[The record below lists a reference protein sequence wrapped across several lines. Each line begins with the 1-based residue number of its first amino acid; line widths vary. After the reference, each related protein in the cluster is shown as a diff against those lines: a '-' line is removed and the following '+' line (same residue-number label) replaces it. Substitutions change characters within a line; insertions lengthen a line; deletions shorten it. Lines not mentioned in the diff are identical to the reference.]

1 VVGYVIRV
9 KCATPP
15 GRPFKTTAGTDDAK
29 QEMDSVERILSRVP
43 PPVVIAGALAAVLAI
58 GLLDGLTGIYLS
70 FALFYLIP
78 IIAVVWACGRTLGLL
93 LAGVATTVGAA
104 SDMWFRAG
112 HLGLVP
118 VWNAGVRFGIFCLVA
133 TVLSRLHTSLE
144 NEARLARTDSL
155 TGAANSRWF
164 SEVIERELARAHRY
178 GHDLTLAY
186 VDVDD
191 FKAVNDE
198 FGHAAGDLLLCT
210 VADAIA
216 ENVRP
221 SDIVARLGGDE
232 FAVLLP
238 ETDVESTAAAF
249 TRIRFALLERLQE
262 KGWRATVSVGIA
274 SADETCGADALI
286 SAGDEL
292 MYEAKRAGKD
302 RIAWD
307 ASASLIGADA

>member
-1 VVGYVIRV
+1 
-9 KCATPP
+9 
-15 GRPFKTTAGTDDAK
+15 
-29 QEMDSVERILSRVP
+29 MERIERNLSRLS
-43 PPVVIAGALAAVLAI
+43 PPVVIGGALASILAI

-78 IIAVVWACGRTLGLL
+78 VIAVVWACGRTLALL
-93 LAGVATTVGAA
+93 VAGVATAVGAM
-104 SDMWFRAG
+104 SDMWFGSG
-112 HLGLVP
+112 HLGLAP
-118 VWNAGVRFGIFCLVA
+118 FWNAGVRFGIFFLVVS
-133 TVLSRLHTSLE
+133 VLARLHSSLE

-164 SEVIERELARAHRY
+164 SEEIARELLRARRY

-198 FGHAAGDLLLCT
+198 YGHAAGDLLLRT
-210 VADAIA
+210 VAEAIA
-216 ENVRP
+216 ANVRP
-221 SDIVARLGGDE
+221 SDVVARLGGDE

-238 ETDVESTAAAF
+238 ETDAESTAAAF
-249 TRIRFALLERLQE
+249 TRIRFALLERLRE
-262 KGWRATVSVGIA
+262 MGWGATVSVGIA
-274 SADETCGADALI
+274 SADGTCDADALI
-286 SAGDEL
+286 CAGDEL

-307 ASASLIGADA
+307 ESTLLAAEA